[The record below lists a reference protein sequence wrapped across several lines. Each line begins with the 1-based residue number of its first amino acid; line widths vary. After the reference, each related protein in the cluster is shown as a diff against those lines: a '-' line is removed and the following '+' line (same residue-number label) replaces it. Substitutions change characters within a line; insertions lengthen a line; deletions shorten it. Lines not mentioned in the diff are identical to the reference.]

1 MLDITFLAYI
11 FFIRGSNGGPAAA
24 QAGPDSDDE
33 VPYETK
39 GFDYGKYALVS
50 KISSFVFS

>member
-1 MLDITFLAYI
+1 MLKNKVLFLLS
-11 FFIRGSNGGPAAA
+11 RGMNGGPAGS
-24 QAGPDSDDE
+24 QAGLDSDDE

-50 KISSFVFS
+50 LM